1 MTVMFLFGNH
11 VLSTR
16 KEVPRLNVLSPSD
29 LPEIDPLGCFKSKLI
44 LEGFV
49 KYEWLDE
56 ALPYAI
62 VQADICVKKD
72 DQFVSQS
79 IVKTGAWEKENVQN
93 LMKAVSLYK
102 DAVFVGKFF
111 SFCPE

>member
-1 MTVMFLFGNH
+1 M
-11 VLSTR
+11 
-16 KEVPRLNVLSPSD
+16 
-29 LPEIDPLGCFKSKLI
+29 
-44 LEGFV
+44 
-49 KYEWLDE
+49 
-56 ALPYAI
+56 
-62 VQADICVKKD
+62 KKD

>member
-1 MTVMFLFGNH
+1 M
-11 VLSTR
+11 
-16 KEVPRLNVLSPSD
+16 LSPSD
-29 LPEIDPLGCFKSKLI
+29 LPEIDPLGCFKTKLI
-44 LEGFV
+44 LEGFL

-56 ALPYAI
+56 ALPYAL

-79 IVKTGAWEKENVQN
+79 IVTTGAWEKENVQN